1 MLGFLFFS
9 GFTVWAWFRS
19 EKKIEDA
26 MGQQKKE
33 AAEKEGDSEA
43 SVSDYEVFLSFRGPD
58 SRQGLADV
66 LYNDMRTAGIHVFR
80 DDDELDTG
88 DEIGKILP
96 AIKNSKICVP
106 IFSST
111 FAASAWCLREVE
123 KMVELKKKIMPI
135 FYTATPEDVKL
146 GTALFKKELRK
157 HEKKHGKEQV
167 KKWEEALKVVA
178 RIKGREVKTTG
189 HSLGCTR
196 AGKPD
201 LALVRL
207 DLASL
212 SQIGLERLTEGS
224 SPLSSSSPEPRAG
237 LRIPWLGS
245 R

>member
-19 EKKIEDA
+19 TKKIEA
-26 MGQQKKE
+26 AIGHQKEE
-33 AAEKEGDSEA
+33 AAEKQDDSEA

-80 DDDELDTG
+80 DDDELGTG
-88 DEIGKILP
+88 DEIRKILP
-96 AIKNSKICVP
+96 AIENSKICVP

-123 KMVELKKKIMPI
+123 RMVEFKKEIMPI
-135 FYTATPEDVKL
+135 FYTATPDDVKL
-146 GTALFKKELRK
+146 RTELFKKELRK

-178 RIKGREVKTTG
+178 GIKGQEVKTTG
-189 HSLGCTR
+189 RHSPGCPR

-201 LALVRL
+201 LALLRLDLRL

-212 SQIGLERLTEGS
+212 SQIGFERLTVGS
-224 SPLSSSSPEPRAG
+224 H
-237 LRIPWLGS
+237 
-245 R
+245 